1 MGFQSAVG
9 EIVDKP
15 ETMLITLSC
24 SICIIPSADSVNL
37 IIRYWNPG
45 EKLLLQFS
53 NIIFMS
59 EIESTKHQAQNNL

>member
-1 MGFQSAVG
+1 M
-9 EIVDKP
+9 DKP

-45 EKLLLQFS
+45 QKLLLQFS
-53 NIIFMS
+53 DIISMS
-59 EIESTKHQAQNNL
+59 EIESQNNL